1 MHSKYRITASKC
13 HRVAPLKESTSPTK
27 AVQEILQYKQQCQT
41 SKMKEGLRRE
51 KEIINEYIS
60 LQKQK
65 GKDIQVVRSGLIV
78 SATHGFLVASPDGIV
93 TDPSEIP
100 SEGLVEVKLIFLD
113 CNETL
118 LDCAKRKRI
127 VVLNKESP
135 LGIAIN
141 RQHKYYYQ
149 VQQQMFTSNKEC
161 TVFLIKGAIELP
173 DKTFKLGN
181 DILAVN

>member
-1 MHSKYRITASKC
+1 M
-13 HRVAPLKESTSPTK
+13 
-27 AVQEILQYKQQCQT
+27 
-41 SKMKEGLRRE
+41 
-51 KEIINEYIS
+51 
-60 LQKQK
+60 
-65 GKDIQVVRSGLIV
+65 
-78 SATHGFLVASPDGIV
+78 
-93 TDPSEIP
+93 
-100 SEGLVEVKLIFLD
+100 EVKLIFLD